1 MKAGVEFCRMK
12 GYRRIYGH
20 AQKDLLGYYV
30 KMGWKQLEGS
40 SDFFFSDY
48 PYVEI
53 VIDTDSNPNASG
65 SATIPTCCC
74 ARRAGGT
81 GLACLIAR
89 RNVAQ
94 ARLTG
99 GKKKS

>member
-1 MKAGVEFCRMK
+1 MK

-40 SDFFFSDY
+40 SEFFFSDY

-53 VIDTDSNPNASG
+53 VFDTDPNPGAVALGDDPYVLLRPEGRWDRPGVLDRSAQRG
-65 SATIPTCCC
+65 SRQLA
-74 ARRAGGT
+74 AGK
-81 GLACLIAR
+81 R
-89 RNVAQ
+89 
-94 ARLTG
+94 
-99 GKKKS
+99 K